1 MKPSVLSKS
10 NLFLRFWIALAVVLA
25 FGAVIRKINDF
36 SKTPLQTTDGRTFVK
51 AEVVEIVKD
60 NADETG
66 NRNGYQTV
74 MLEILEGAHKGEKL
88 EASSSS
94 SYLYGTVCQVGMK
107 VIAILSESPNE
118 VYLSVYSFYRT
129 PVLYV
134 IILLFFLSIYLV
146 GRKQGLRAI
155 AGLVFTCFCIWYLF
169 LLLVYQGYS
178 PVWCA
183 VFTCIVTTAVTIYF
197 IGGISAK
204 TVCAILGTVS
214 GVCISGFLSL
224 LFCRMARISGMNVSE
239 IESLIYVRQET
250 GIQIGE
256 LLHAGIL
263 IAALGAVMDVSMSVA
278 STVWEIH
285 EQNPALGAM
294 VLFKSGMN
302 VGRDV
307 IGTMSNTLI
316 LAFAGGSINTL
327 IFLYAYDYDYQQMM
341 NMYSVGIEIIQGI
354 ASSMGVILAVP
365 LVSAGMAF
373 FCGRNSRKD
382 SDDYT

>member
-169 LLLVYQGYS
+169 LPLVYQGYS

-197 IGGISAK
+197 IWRDFRQDGLRNIGNCFGCVYLRLSVPVVLQNGENQRNECIGNRKSDL
-204 TVCAILGTVS
+204 CATGDRNTDWRAAS
-214 GVCISGFLSL
+214 
-224 LFCRMARISGMNVSE
+224 CR
-239 IESLIYVRQET
+239 
-250 GIQIGE
+250 
-256 LLHAGIL
+256 
-263 IAALGAVMDVSMSVA
+263 
-278 STVWEIH
+278 
-285 EQNPALGAM
+285 
-294 VLFKSGMN
+294 
-302 VGRDV
+302 
-307 IGTMSNTLI
+307 
-316 LAFAGGSINTL
+316 
-327 IFLYAYDYDYQQMM
+327 
-341 NMYSVGIEIIQGI
+341 
-354 ASSMGVILAVP
+354 
-365 LVSAGMAF
+365 
-373 FCGRNSRKD
+373 D
-382 SDDYT
+382 SDRCFRGSNGCKHVRSFHCVGNS